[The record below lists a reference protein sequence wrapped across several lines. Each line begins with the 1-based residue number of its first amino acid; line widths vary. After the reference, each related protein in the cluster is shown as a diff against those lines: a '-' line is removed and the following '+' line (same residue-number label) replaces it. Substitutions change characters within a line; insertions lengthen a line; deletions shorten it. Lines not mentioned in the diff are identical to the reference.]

1 MTRVLIETFGCKL
14 NQAESEDL
22 VRQLAAEGF
31 EVVLSASEAEVMIFN
46 TCAVTHIAERKIR
59 QAIRSA
65 VKVNPGLD
73 VVVTGCYADRDRS
86 DLVHLPNVTA
96 VIGNNSKSEIPALLA
111 GLGHSPGSII
121 PRSFMPMR
129 TRSFIKIQDGCDHR
143 CTYCIVPFVRPVKH
157 SRDPVSIIAAIKLR
171 QAEGTKEIVLTGTEI
186 GEYQSDGLGLKELL
200 DRILDETTIERIRV
214 SSLQPQELTP
224 SLIGLWAD
232 ERLCPHFHLSL
243 QSGSDSVLGRMRRR
257 YSTDMY
263 RKAVELVRSV
273 VPDAGISTDIIAG
286 FPGETDAEFD
296 NSAAFIEAMNFSRLH
311 VFPFSPRPGTQA
323 AEMPHMVE
331 AKLVQ
336 RRVEKLLSIGQECLN
351 TFEKQLI
358 GTKQKILVEGKSGN
372 KWVGFTGNYI
382 RAKISGNQNLSN
394 QVVEVVL

>member
-1 MTRVLIETFGCKL
+1 MTRVLIVTFGCKL

-22 VRQLAAEGF
+22 GRRLAGEGF
-31 EVVLSASEAEVMIFN
+31 EIAQLPSEAEVMVFN
-46 TCAVTHIAERKIR
+46 TCSVTHIAERKIR
-59 QAIRSA
+59 QAIRSNA
-65 VKVNPGLD
+65 KINPSLQI
-73 VVVTGCYADRDRS
+73 VVTGCYADRDRS
-86 DLVHLPNVTA
+86 GLLTLPNVLG
-96 VIGNNSKSEIPALLA
+96 VIGNDSKSEIPAFLSD
-111 GLGHSPGSII
+111 HSHHRVRI
-121 PRSFMPMR
+121 PRSFMPIR
-129 TRSFIKIQDGCDHR
+129 ARSFIKIQRGCDHR
-143 CTYCIVPFVRPVKH
+143 CSYCIVPFVRPVKH
-157 SRDPVSIIAAIKLR
+157 SRDPASIIAAIKLR

-186 GEYQSDGLGLKELL
+186 GEYQSNGLGLKELL
-200 DRILDETTIERIRV
+200 NRILEETTIERIRV

-224 SLIGLWAD
+224 SLVGLWTN

-243 QSGSDSVLGRMRRR
+243 QSGSNSVLGRMRRR

-273 VPDAGISTDIIAG
+273 VPDAGISTDVIAG

-296 NSAAFIEAMNFSRLH
+296 NSAAFIEEMNFSRLH

-323 AEMPHMVE
+323 AEMPNMVE
-331 AKLVQ
+331 AKLIQ

-351 TFEKQLI
+351 TFEKQFI

-382 RAKISGNQNLSN
+382 RAKISGSQDIINQI
-394 QVVEVVL
+394 VEVVL